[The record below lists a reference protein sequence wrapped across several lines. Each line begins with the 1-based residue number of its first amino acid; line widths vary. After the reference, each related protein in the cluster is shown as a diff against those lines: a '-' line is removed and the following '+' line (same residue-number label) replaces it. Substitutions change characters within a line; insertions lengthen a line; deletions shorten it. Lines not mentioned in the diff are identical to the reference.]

1 MFSLL
6 ADKLQDVFKD
16 LRGHG
21 KITETNIT
29 DAMRAVRMALL
40 EADVEFNVAK
50 GFIARVKDKALGE
63 EVLRGVAPGQQI
75 VKIFH
80 DELTALLGGDNA
92 PLNLEKPARILMVG
106 LNGAGKTTSSAK
118 LAAWLKKEGKAPLL
132 IACDL
137 HRPAAIEQLA
147 TLAGQVGVP
156 VFTPPPDEK
165 DVLKVAKL
173 ALEWVKTQPGNV
185 QIYDTAGRQEIDEA
199 LIAEIKAL
207 REFLQPQEVLLV
219 ADAATGQQAVSVA
232 THFHEA
238 LNITGLVLTKL
249 DGDARGGAALS
260 MREVTQRPI
269 KFAGIGEKLDQF
281 EPFYPDR
288 LAGRILG
295 MGDIVGLVEK
305 AVAAIDE
312 EEAKR
317 MEEKMRKA
325 SFDLN
330 DFLAQFKMLKK
341 LGPLENVLGML
352 PGMGNLKDFSVDE
365 KQMKRVEAIVLS
377 MTLAE
382 RTNPDI
388 LNARRRQ
395 RIARGSGVSVT
406 EVNDLLQRF
415 GQMRKMMKNFG
426 KMKQMMSRPGAASR
440 FRIKALVF
448 EQLRYNS
455 ETQKTKKVMSV
466 SNRLRREGSLNNPYY
481 KVVVTD
487 QRSPRDGK
495 FIELIG
501 NYDPKKP
508 GDNSNI
514 DLSRVDYWVQN
525 GAQPS
530 DTVRSIIKKA
540 RKKATVA
547 A

>member
-6 ADKLQDVFKD
+6 ADKLQDIFKD

-21 KITETNIT
+21 KISETNVS

-40 EADVEFNVAK
+40 EADVDFNVAK
-50 GFIARVKDKALGE
+50 GFIARVKEKALGE
-63 EVLRGVAPGQQI
+63 EVLRSVTPGQQI

-80 DELTALLGGDNA
+80 DELTALLGGDEA

-118 LAAWLKKEGKAPLL
+118 LANLLKKQGRAPLL

-147 TLAGQVGVP
+147 TLGRQIGVP
-156 VFTPPPDEK
+156 VYTPAAGEK
-165 DVLKVAKL
+165 DVLKTAKA
-173 ALEWVKTQPGNV
+173 ALEWAREQPGNV
-185 QIYDTAGRQEIDEA
+185 QIFDTAGRQEIDSA
-199 LIAEIKAL
+199 LIDEIKRL

-219 ADAATGQQAVSVA
+219 ADSATGQQAVSVA

-269 KFAGIGEKLDQF
+269 KFAGTGEKIDQF
-281 EPFYPDR
+281 EPFHPNR

-305 AVAAIDE
+305 AAEAIDE
-312 EEAKR
+312 DEARR
-317 MEEKMRKA
+317 MEEKLRTA

-330 DFLAQFKMLKK
+330 DFLEQFKMIRK
-341 LGPLENVLGML
+341 LGPLENILGML
-352 PGMGNLKDFSVDE
+352 PGISNLKGFSVDE

-377 MTLAE
+377 MTLEE
-382 RTNPDI
+382 RSTPDI

-415 GQMRKMMKNFG
+415 GQMRKMMKGMG
-426 KMKQMMSRPGAASR
+426 KMKQMMSRPGAQRR
-440 FRIKALVF
+440 FKIP
-448 EQLRYNS
+448 Q
-455 ETQKTKKVMSV
+455 
-466 SNRLRREGSLNNPYY
+466 
-481 KVVVTD
+481 
-487 QRSPRDGK
+487 
-495 FIELIG
+495 
-501 NYDPKKP
+501 
-508 GDNSNI
+508 
-514 DLSRVDYWVQN
+514 
-525 GAQPS
+525 QP
-530 DTVRSIIKKA
+530 
-540 RKKATVA
+540 
-547 A
+547 